1 MVHVAEGVST
11 TEAALRLA
19 QQHGVEMPII
29 ELTARILFEGLDP
42 KDAAVSLFS
51 RAPGQEWPIDLS

>member
-11 TEAALRLA
+11 TEAALQLA
-19 QQHGVEMPII
+19 KQHGVEMPIT

-42 KDAAVSLFS
+42 KEATVSLLN
-51 RAPGQEWPIDLS
+51 RAPGQEWPTDLR